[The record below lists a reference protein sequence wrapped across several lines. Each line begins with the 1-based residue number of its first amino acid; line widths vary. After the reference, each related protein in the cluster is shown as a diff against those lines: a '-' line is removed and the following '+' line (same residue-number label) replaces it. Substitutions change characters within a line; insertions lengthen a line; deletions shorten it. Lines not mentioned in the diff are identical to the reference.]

1 MVSNKDSN
9 HPGLTYEDSQSLEVV
24 ATIINISIF
33 QQVSNEVCDQEKKK
47 KRPRTINMWLDD
59 TVLILV
65 LFSDSPNLLRESEF
79 LILA

>member
-1 MVSNKDSN
+1 MDAGAVLRAGIERWKWGPWPQEYMVSNKDSN

-47 KRPRTINMWLDD
+47 KTKNH
-59 TVLILV
+59 
-65 LFSDSPNLLRESEF
+65 
-79 LILA
+79 